1 MIDFDGMFDEK
12 LAQYIEE
19 NKEKYTEKQW
29 EEVIPRLYKKFGDT
43 YVAKI
48 KCTPKQYYAKM
59 SDGEL
64 AEILSQHLSS
74 DVPVPEFLCSEI
86 ETRDLTEALL
96 PLLKGAD
103 GCTASYAI
111 NLIGDDARAFD
122 EYFLIL
128 TENRFDEDIRND
140 IIDVFK
146 HHADEVKDRAYA
158 LYAAGVCVEYMLEIL
173 SRVTARDENI
183 YKALLTAFLTD
194 DDNLPM
200 HASYLAAYG
209 DDRALPV
216 LLNRIEDRN
225 IGFVQ
230 FQELKYAIEALGG
243 EYNEPR
249 DFSEDKDYL
258 AIEAAGVGG
267 GVNDGASDSGEIK
280 S

>member
-1 MIDFDGMFDEK
+1 MKLIDFDGMFDEK
-12 LAQYIEE
+12 LSQYIEE

-48 KCTPKQYYAKM
+48 KCTPKQYYAAM
-59 SDGEL
+59 SDEQL
-64 AEILSQHLSS
+64 AQTLAAHLSS

-86 ETRDLTEALL
+86 ESRDVTLALL
-96 PLLKGAD
+96 PLLKSED
-103 GCTASYAI
+103 GYTASYAI
-111 NLIGDDARAFD
+111 NLIADDARAFD
-122 EYFLIL
+122 DYFDIL

-140 IIDVFK
+140 VIDVFK
-146 HHADEVKDRAYA
+146 HHADEVKDRAYETYSRGIA
-158 LYAAGVCVEYMLEIL
+158 VEYMLEIL
-173 SRVTARDENI
+173 SRVTAREDRI
-183 YKALLTAFLTD
+183 YEALLTAFLTD

-216 LLNRIEDRN
+216 LLNRIEDRT

-243 EYNEPR
+243 EYTEPR

-258 AIEAAGVGG
+258 AIEAAGESFASAST
-267 GVNDGASDSGEIK
+267 DGIK